1 MRISK
6 VRFKSQRRDNYLV
19 RKEVSG
25 TMFNILEATMIEKY
39 IINIEKETKAKF
51 DIWGDTQVRKD
62 VLSKQWEGKFLKE
75 FCEKWHYLPIFLAQK
90 TLESYKII
98 YLFKTLEH
106 WWDSLV

>member
-51 DIWGDTQVRKD
+51 DT
-62 VLSKQWEGKFLKE
+62 
-75 FCEKWHYLPIFLAQK
+75 
-90 TLESYKII
+90 
-98 YLFKTLEH
+98 
-106 WWDSLV
+106 